1 MAKAGLGP
9 IVMGIDPGSLRT
21 GYAIVSSENPNAR
34 KFELLHAGVI
44 SAPSRQPLPQRL
56 AVIFERLGELIRK
69 YHPAEMAVEGVFTH
83 KNARTALLLGQ
94 ARGVALV
101 AGSLQGLEIF
111 EYAPAA
117 VKKALVGYG
126 RATKEQVRAM
136 VGGVLGRPVDLPL
149 DAADALALAI
159 THLHTRK
166 TLALMERLK

>member
-1 MAKAGLGP
+1 M
-9 IVMGIDPGSLRT
+9 
-21 GYAIVSSENPNAR
+21 
-34 KFELLHAGVI
+34 
-44 SAPSRQPLPQRL
+44 
-56 AVIFERLGELIRK
+56 
-69 YHPAEMAVEGVFTH
+69 EGVFTH

-117 VKKALVGYG
+117 VKMALVGYG
-126 RATKEQVRAM
+126 RATKEQVRSM
-136 VGGVLGRPVDLPL
+136 VGGVLGKPVDLPL

>member
-1 MAKAGLGP
+1 MTGAGSGP

-21 GYAIVSSENPNAR
+21 GYAIVAAGNPTAR
-34 KFELLHAGVI
+34 KFELLDAGVI
-44 SAPSRQPLPQRL
+44 SAPSRRPLPQRL
-56 AVIFERLGELIRK
+56 AVIFEKLADLIQR
-69 YHPAEMAVEGVFTH
+69 HQPAEMAVEGVFTH

-94 ARGVALV
+94 ARGVALL
-101 AGSLQGLEIF
+101 AGSLHKVEIF
-111 EYAPAA
+111 EYSPAA

-126 RATKEQVRAM
+126 RATKEQVRSM
-136 VGGVLGRPVDLPL
+136 VGGVLGRPVDMPL

>member
-1 MAKAGLGP
+1 MAAASGP
-9 IVMGIDPGSLRT
+9 IVMGIDPGSLHT
-21 GYAIVSSENPNAR
+21 GYAVLALGQAKGG
-34 KFELLHAGVI
+34 KFTLLAAGAI
-44 SAPSRQPLPQRL
+44 SAPARQPLPQRL
-56 AVIFERLGELIRK
+56 AIIFRK
-69 YHPAEMAVEGVFTH
+69 LTEIIAQYRPGEMAVEGVFTH

-94 ARGVALV
+94 ARGIALL
-101 AGSLQGLEIF
+101 AGSLAGLEIF
-111 EYAPAA
+111 EYPPAT

-166 TLALMERLK
+166 TAHLLERLK